1 MVVNPRLIRNSQF
14 LSRNDSGISDFVNL
28 LLIVQASDDHAIILL
43 LPGDLTILGASETPS
58 LQLDC

>member
-43 LPGDLTILGASETPS
+43 LPGDWTILGASETPS